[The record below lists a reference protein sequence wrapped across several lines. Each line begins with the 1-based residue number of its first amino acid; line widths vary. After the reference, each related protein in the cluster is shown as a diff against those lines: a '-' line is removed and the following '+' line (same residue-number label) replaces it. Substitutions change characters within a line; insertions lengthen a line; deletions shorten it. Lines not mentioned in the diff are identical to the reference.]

1 MRELLS
7 PSLRGLVLQFAME
20 GWMSSLFSLGRKKG
34 SVLLPVCR
42 CCQVL
47 LLPVCSPLEV
57 TDKKG
62 TVFSAAAALGDAL
75 RPGEGGGV
83 VFLWKKNRH

>member
-1 MRELLS
+1 
-7 PSLRGLVLQFAME
+7 ME
-20 GWMSSLFSLGRKKG
+20 GWMSSLFSLGREKG

-75 RPGEGGGV
+75 RPGRGV
-83 VFLWKKNRH
+83 VSFFMKKIRD